1 MASALCE
8 HCQAELP
15 ESTQRRRFCNAKCR
29 AAAWQAQR
37 RRELSLALEE
47 LGRAA
52 KRLERISRREVS
64 R

>member
-1 MASALCE
+1 MVVGCA
-8 HCQAELP
+8 HCQAEF
-15 ESTQRRRFCNAKCR
+15 SAKNVRARFCSSKCR

-52 KRLERISRREVS
+52 GRLQRLQERS
-64 R
+64 